1 MAGRLERSAEEG
13 ANGKRPGRQ
22 SRRSRPRGA
31 GCWEAEQLEKDEEE
45 AGVDFLSGATWGG
58 GGPSAELGRDGT
70 PVCLLNK
77 INSEQD

>member
-45 AGVDFLSGATWGG
+45 AGVDFLSGAAWGG
-58 GGPSAELGRDGT
+58 GCRLQSWAAMGPPCAF
-70 PVCLLNK
+70 
-77 INSEQD
+77 

>member
-1 MAGRLERSAEEG
+1 MAGRSERSAEEG

-45 AGVDFLSGATWGG
+45 AGVDFLSGGG
-58 GGPSAELGRDGT
+58 GRFWEVYREISKLDFLFAF
-70 PVCLLNK
+70 
-77 INSEQD
+77 

>member
-45 AGVDFLSGATWGG
+45 AGVDFLSGAAWGG
-58 GGPSAELGRDGT
+58 GAVCRAGPRWD
-70 PVCLLNK
+70 PRVPFKQNK
-77 INSEQD
+77 Q